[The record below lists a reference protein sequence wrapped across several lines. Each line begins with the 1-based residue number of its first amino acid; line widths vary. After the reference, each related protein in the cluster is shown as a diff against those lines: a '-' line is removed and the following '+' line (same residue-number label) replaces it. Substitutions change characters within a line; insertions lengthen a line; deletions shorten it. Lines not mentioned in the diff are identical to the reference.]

1 MQRERTCK
9 RIIKTLKQNA
19 EEGYMR
25 YIGLP
30 FHCGRTADNSLGK
43 SILRQLPVLCHKI
56 MLELAFGMLG
66 ITAMSASWFDFKEIK
81 FMEGSQS

>member
-1 MQRERTCK
+1 
-9 RIIKTLKQNA
+9 
-19 EEGYMR
+19 
-25 YIGLP
+25 
-30 FHCGRTADNSLGK
+30 
-43 SILRQLPVLCHKI
+43 